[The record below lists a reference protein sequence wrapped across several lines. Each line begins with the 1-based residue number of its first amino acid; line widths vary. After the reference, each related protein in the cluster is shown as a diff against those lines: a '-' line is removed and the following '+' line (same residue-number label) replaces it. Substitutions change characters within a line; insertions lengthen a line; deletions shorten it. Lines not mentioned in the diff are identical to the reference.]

1 MISLSIYGYKKYKK
15 AQKKKEEKRAREA
28 GGELPP
34 VVDQSAEIVQSP
46 TSSLPSRPVERGAV
60 NYAESTISHFSGT
73 ASEPSSALE
82 PNSAVSGGWPDPVR
96 SSTLNSTSSEHQAY
110 QQYIEGQSKSLSKDI
125 SDQPPTYQVA
135 LSPPSEQPR
144 GQWIFIPAGGPVP
157 FGQGPP
163 ANPLS
168 PSPLSAS
175 ALPASPPFANE
186 LPASLPTAA
195 YKKSTINE
203 LPADIPVVPAKAGE
217 TPRFELATQ
226 DALPPSRKPKQSDS
240 DEESR
245 KSGDMKRYEL
255 A

>member
-28 GGELPP
+28 GGEFPP
-34 VVDQSAEIVQSP
+34 VVDQSAEFVQSP
-46 TSSLPSRPVERGAV
+46 TSSLPSQPAERGAV
-60 NYAESTISHFSGT
+60 NYAESTTSHFSGT

-82 PNSAVSGGWPDPVR
+82 PNSAFSGGWPAR
-96 SSTLNSTSSEHQAY
+96 SSTLNSTSSEYQAY
-110 QQYIEGQSKSLSKDI
+110 QQYIERQPKSLSKDI

-144 GQWIFIPAGGPVP
+144 GQWIFIPTGGPVP

-175 ALPASPPFANE
+175 ALPASLPLANE
-186 LPASLPTAA
+186 LPASLPPAA
-195 YKKSTINE
+195 YKKSTISE
-203 LPADIPVVPAKAGE
+203 LPADIPVAPAKAGE
-217 TPRFELATQ
+217 TPRFELAAQ
-226 DALPPSRKPKQSDS
+226 EALSPSRKPKESNS
-240 DEESR
+240 GEESR
-245 KSGDMKRYEL
+245 KSGEMQRYEL